1 MGSATVCTI
10 QSRNLTNNNSN
21 HVNNHFRGN
30 NCEKCQDFYQD
41 VPWRPATGKMK
52 NECKKCNCNEH
63 TDKCKYDSR
72 VFAVSI
78 WSWRTKIKV

>member
-1 MGSATVCTI
+1 MSTI
-10 QSRNLTNNNSN
+10 LSRDLNTNNLSVSHIND
-21 HVNNHFRGN
+21 HFRGN

-52 NECKKCNCNEH
+52 NECKKCNCNNH

-72 VFAVSI
+72 VFAVS
-78 WSWRTKIKV
+78 REKICRKKIRI